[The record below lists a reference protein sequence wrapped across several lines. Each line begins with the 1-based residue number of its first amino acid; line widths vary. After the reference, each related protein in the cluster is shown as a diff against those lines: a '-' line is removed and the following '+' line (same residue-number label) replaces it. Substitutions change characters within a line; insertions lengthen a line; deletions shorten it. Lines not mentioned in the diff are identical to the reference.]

1 MISIALKNRIG
12 TITLARSEKR
22 NALNDTMVDAILTQ
36 VIQFNQDSNCR
47 AIWLRAEGNTFSA
60 GADLAYLEKLRSNSL
75 EENISDSKKLGS
87 LFYHLYTSPKIT
99 ISEVN
104 GYALAGG
111 CGLATICDY
120 CFASED
126 AHFGY
131 TESKI
136 GFVPALVMIFLLK
149 KINPSA
155 ALDLMLSGK
164 IILAS
169 EAEQLNLISK
179 VISSSNDLQKST
191 HQFIQELIKTTSAQ
205 SIALIKEM
213 RTQLLFGEHLWSA
226 IEYAA
231 QKNADARN
239 SEDCIKGI
247 TAFLNKQKIE
257 W

>member
-1 MISIALKNRIG
+1 MISTELKNRIG

-22 NALNDTMVDAILTQ
+22 NALNDAMVDAILTQ
-36 VIQFNQDSNCR
+36 VIQFNQDPDCR
-47 AIWLRAEGNTFSA
+47 VIWLRAEGNTFSA
-60 GADLAYLEKLRSNSL
+60 GADLAYLEQLRSNSL

-87 LFYHLYTSPKIT
+87 LFYHLYTSSKIT

-120 CFASED
+120 CLAGED

-164 IILAS
+164 IINAS
-169 EAEQLNLISK
+169 DALQLNLISR
-179 VISSSNDLQKST
+179 VVTPSNHLQQST
-191 HQFIQELIKTTSAQ
+191 QQFIQELIKSTSAQ

-213 RTQLLFGEHLWSA
+213 RTQLLFGDHLWAA

-247 TAFLNKQKIE
+247 TAFLNKQQIE